1 MDPIKHMLA
10 KPVPYAMGIWGGL
23 WLPDIDLLLL
33 PILHHRSI
41 ITHSV
46 LIPWLLFLFFKNR
59 VPLYGIAGLYVGI
72 SIHLAAD
79 CLSAT
84 VGFGMIWTPWP
95 FKMSLGPASPVWIL
109 VNAALG
115 IWLTLQ
121 LAPER
126 KLWTVAGMC
135 LAASGYSLL
144 NEMAML
150 PFVAFSLIFS
160 AVLFIRY
167 KMERKQ
173 GIDKTAASL
182 TTERINSR

>member
-10 KPVPYAMGIWGGL
+10 KPVPYALGIWGGL

-84 VGFGMIWTPWP
+84 VGFGMICNIATGTRE
-95 FKMSLGPASPVWIL
+95 K
-109 VNAALG
+109 ALDCC
-115 IWLTLQ
+115 
-121 LAPER
+121 R
-126 KLWTVAGMC
+126 DV
-135 LAASGYSLL
+135 
-144 NEMAML
+144 
-150 PFVAFSLIFS
+150 FSRIGIFS
-160 AVLFIRY
+160 TKRNGNVTVRGF
-167 KMERKQ
+167 
-173 GIDKTAASL
+173 
-182 TTERINSR
+182 